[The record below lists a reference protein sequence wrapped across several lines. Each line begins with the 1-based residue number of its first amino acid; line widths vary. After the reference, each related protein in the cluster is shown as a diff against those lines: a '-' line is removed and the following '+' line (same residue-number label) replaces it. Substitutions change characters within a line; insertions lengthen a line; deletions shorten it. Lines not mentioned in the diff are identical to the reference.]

1 MSVSSPAINDCA
13 PRRGSEGY
21 IQAHPKRKQDGNILN
36 NNTWIVRALIER
48 NQKMLF
54 SREPRIPSFR

>member
-13 PRRGSEGY
+13 PSRGSEGY

-36 NNTWIVRALIER
+36 NNIWIVQALVER
-48 NQKMLF
+48 NQNILF
-54 SREPRIPSFR
+54 ST